1 MATIVKTTTKG
12 QVTLPAVWRKK
23 FNTNQYLV
31 NFNKNKLTIEPIL
44 IVDKKNKE
52 LSLKKIIE
60 QESKK
65 SDLVIFNAYRD
76 NKGKAIE
83 AGKLIKILEEIDE

>member
-1 MATIVKTTTKG
+1 MATIVKTTIKG

-23 FNTNQYLV
+23 FNTNQYLM
-31 NFNKNKLTIEPIL
+31 NFNKNKLTIEPIV
-44 IVDKKNKE
+44 IMDKKSKE

-65 SDLVIFNAYRD
+65 SDLIIFNAYRD
-76 NKGKAIE
+76 NNGKGIE
-83 AGKLIKILEEIDE
+83 VDKFIKVLEEIDE

>member
-23 FNTNQYLV
+23 FNTNQYLM
-31 NFNKNKLTIEPIL
+31 NFNKNKLTIEPIV
-44 IVDKKNKE
+44 IMDKKSKE

-65 SDLVIFNAYRD
+65 SDLIIFNAYRD
-76 NKGKAIE
+76 NNGKGIE
-83 AGKLIKILEEIDE
+83 VDKFIKVLEEIDE